1 MADDPTMSEVDDPQD
16 QVQTAPAVM
25 APLSYP
31 VQASSGTA
39 IIGNRSIPFPVQTRM
54 PLSDVNAYQSRTDP
68 GTVASATLAAERQA
82 QEDNLLQQSL
92 RTEDALKAVAAARRF
107 IATRKLGNDY
117 QKAVQAGLPH
127 EQAWAQAAV
136 QNLEAFGGNMAPVTA
151 AMKLATPKVTPEN
164 QPLPNVATP
173 IYDPNGNLLGYRAQT
188 SANAGHIQW
197 VPRTSETEGKL
208 TDVEK
213 HRIKSL
219 EDEKKELSKNLVAPS
234 LLAHPVTY
242 MGGNKEYKSS
252 TNRIAQI
259 QKEITDILDSSG
271 KKTPSKG
278 PKTYVYKDGKLV
290 EKQ

>member
-1 MADDPTMSEVDDPQD
+1 MADDPTMSEVDDPQE
-16 QVQTAPAVM
+16 VQ
-25 APLSYP
+25 SP
-31 VQASSGTA
+31 VQSPIQA
-39 IIGNRSIPFPVQTRM
+39 PVQ
-54 PLSDVNAYQSRTDP
+54 PAPQIAPDPANGPGAFPDPFSYHNAF
-68 GTVASATLAAERQA
+68 VKAAREAA
-82 QEDNLLQQSL
+82 QQRSEEDQFNQMLQQST
-92 RTEDALKAVAAARRF
+92 RTEDALKAITAARRF

-151 AMKLATPKVTPEN
+151 AMKLATPKVTPET

-173 IYDPNGNLLGYRAQT
+173 IYDPNGNLLGFRAQT

-197 VPRTSETEGKL
+197 APRTSETEGKL

-219 EDEKKELSKNLVAPS
+219 EDEKKELSRNLVAPS

-242 MGGNKEYKSS
+242 MGGNKEYRSA

-271 KKTPSKG
+271 KKKTSGG

>member
-1 MADDPTMSEVDDPQD
+1 MADDPTMSEVDDPQE
-16 QVQTAPAVM
+16 VQSPVQ
-25 APLSYP
+25 SP
-31 VQASSGTA
+31 VQA
-39 IIGNRSIPFPVQTRM
+39 PVQ
-54 PLSDVNAYQSRTDP
+54 PSPQIAPDPANGPAGFPNLIAYQSAYNQ
-68 GTVASATLAAERQA
+68 VALEAAKQREEDA
-82 QEDNLLQQSL
+82 QFNQLIQQST

-151 AMKLATPKVTPEN
+151 AMKLATPKVTPET

-197 VPRTSETEGKL
+197 VPRTSDVEGKL

-234 LLAHPVTY
+234 LLAHPVSY
-242 MGGNKEYKSS
+242 MSGNKEYRSS

-259 QKEITDILDSSG
+259 QKEISGILDSAG
-271 KKTPSKG
+271 KKESTKSTKN
-278 PKTYVYKDGKLV
+278 YVYKDGKLV